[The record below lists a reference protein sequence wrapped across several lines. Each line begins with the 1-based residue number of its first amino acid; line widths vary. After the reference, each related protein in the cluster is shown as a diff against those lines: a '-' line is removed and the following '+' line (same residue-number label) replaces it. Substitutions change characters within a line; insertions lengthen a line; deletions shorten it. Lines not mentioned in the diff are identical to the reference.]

1 MAEQTYNNNQGT
13 HLNQPSGLFSAIKVH
28 PDSAWARIIL
38 AFLTTAGIFYIN
50 IMPAVVNGLKEG
62 GGFTSQQAGFVS
74 SANLYG
80 AAIGALAAVFL
91 IKRIQWQRFAY
102 TLLVILLVIDFACIY
117 ISEPTVMIATRALHG
132 LAGGL
137 LVGIGFCIISRTFE
151 PDKTFGYLLLIQ
163 WGLGGLG
170 IMYLPA
176 LTPEFGTAGLFFA
189 LMAFTAVSL
198 IMLPFLPHYSV
209 STPVAGNQT
218 TPVTVLITKPPR
230 LLLGL
235 NLFAIFLFQAANMGL
250 FAYMIELGTT
260 DGLKIKFMSNA
271 LGMASW
277 VALFGALLV
286 IVIGTRF
293 GRTIPILIAT
303 LITALCSWL
312 LHFSNNDMVYLI
324 TNIIIGIT
332 WAFVLPYLFGICAEL
347 DKLGQA
353 AAMGGFASKMG
364 LASGPMVAALILH
377 DENYQQII
385 DLAVIGLIACAAV
398 AFLPARTLDKHK

>member
-1 MAEQTYNNNQGT
+1 MAEQTNNNQGT
-13 HLNQPSGLFSAIKVH
+13 NLSQPSGLFSAIKVH

-102 TLLVILLVIDFACIY
+102 TLLVILLAIDFACIY
-117 ISEPTVMIATRALHG
+117 ISEPTSMIATRALHG

-176 LTPEFGTAGLFFA
+176 LTPEFGTAGLF
-189 LMAFTAVSL
+189 LHSW
-198 IMLPFLPHYSV
+198 H
-209 STPVAGNQT
+209 
-218 TPVTVLITKPPR
+218 
-230 LLLGL
+230 LLL
-235 NLFAIFLFQAANMGL
+235 F
-250 FAYMIELGTT
+250 
-260 DGLKIKFMSNA
+260 
-271 LGMASW
+271 
-277 VALFGALLV
+277 
-286 IVIGTRF
+286 
-293 GRTIPILIAT
+293 
-303 LITALCSWL
+303 
-312 LHFSNNDMVYLI
+312 H
-324 TNIIIGIT
+324 
-332 WAFVLPYLFGICAEL
+332 
-347 DKLGQA
+347 
-353 AAMGGFASKMG
+353 
-364 LASGPMVAALILH
+364 
-377 DENYQQII
+377 
-385 DLAVIGLIACAAV
+385 
-398 AFLPARTLDKHK
+398 